1 MKAIHAEIMETYY
14 KRKLGDFYEK
24 IESSI
29 FKKALKK
36 NRPKRAL
43 LKMLHEV
50 TPTQK
55 HLK

>member
-1 MKAIHAEIMETYY
+1 MKATYY

-29 FKKALKK
+29 FKKALKE
-36 NRPKRAL
+36 NRAKGAL
-43 LKMLHEV
+43 LKMLHGV

-55 HLK
+55 HLKL